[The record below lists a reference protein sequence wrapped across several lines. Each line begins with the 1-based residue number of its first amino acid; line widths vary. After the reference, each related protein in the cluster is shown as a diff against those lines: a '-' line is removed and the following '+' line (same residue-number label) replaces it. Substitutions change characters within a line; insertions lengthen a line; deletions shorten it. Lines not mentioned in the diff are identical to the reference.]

1 MFSPFLGDRAGWP
14 ETGGNMLEY
23 KAIEIFTSEEARCQ
37 DKPATD
43 AIIQYIRDL
52 KIAARCIVTRGI
64 AGCYESGEVA
74 TQKLEVFSFNLP
86 VRIYIVLP
94 AAETERVLADL
105 NEMIRDGI
113 IVLHD
118 LQVVGHRARKAFFPR
133 QIKVRDAMTKEPKRV
148 SVSASLRD
156 AARLLLSSIFTGLPV
171 VDDKGGPVGVVTQGD
186 LISRGGLPLR
196 LGLLAESDAVR
207 LESLLAGLSSR
218 TAGEVMSTPVVT
230 IGEDRQLSEAVDV
243 MLTKGVK
250 RLPVVDKEGRLS
262 GMLSRLDIFRTVM
275 REAPDWKSFQAQKIE
290 VEHLRNV
297 GDILRR
303 DTRTVS
309 PDTSIEEVIRMIDQN
324 DIQRVAVVDAG
335 GRLLGLIS
343 DRDLLVFF
351 KQEQE
356 GIWGLLAKVKKTF
369 VRDDCPGDLRQ
380 CLIAT
385 KAASVMTT
393 NLITVQEEMLIEDA
407 IRIMTEKA
415 IKRLPVVDDQGR
427 FRGMISRDSLLRAG
441 FVGAS

>member
-1 MFSPFLGDRAGWP
+1 
-14 ETGGNMLEY
+14 MLNY

-37 DKPATD
+37 GKPATD
-43 AIIQYIRDL
+43 VVIQYIRDL
-52 KIAARCIVTRGI
+52 KIAARCIVTRGV
-64 AGCYESGEVA
+64 AGCYENGEVA

-86 VRIYIVLP
+86 IRIYIVLP
-94 AAETERVLADL
+94 AAETGRVLAGL
-105 NEMIRDGI
+105 NGMMVDGI
-113 IVLHD
+113 IALHD
-118 LQVVGHRARKAFFPR
+118 LPVVGHRTRKAFFPR
-133 QIKVRDAMTKEPKRV
+133 QIKVRDVMTKEPKRI
-148 SVSASLRD
+148 SASGSLRE

-171 VDDKGGPVGVVTQGD
+171 VDETDRPVGVITQGD

-207 LESLLAGLSSR
+207 LESLLAGLASR
-218 TAGEVMSTPVVT
+218 TAGEVMTTPVIT
-230 IGEDRQLSEAVDV
+230 ISEDRQLSEAVDV
-243 MLTKGVK
+243 MLTRGVK

-290 VEHLRNV
+290 VEHLQNV

-309 PDTSIEEVIRMIDQN
+309 PDTSVEEVIRMIDQN
-324 DIQRVAVVDAG
+324 DIQRVAVVDDG

-369 VRDDCPGDLRQ
+369 IRDDCPGDLRQ
-380 CLIAT
+380 CLITT
-385 KAASVMTT
+385 KAASVMTV

-415 IKRLPVVDDQGR
+415 IKRLPVVDAQGR
-427 FRGMISRDSLLRAG
+427 FQGMISRDSLLRAG
-441 FVGAS
+441 FVGSS

>member
-1 MFSPFLGDRAGWP
+1 
-14 ETGGNMLEY
+14 MLEY

-37 DKPATD
+37 GKPATD
-43 AIIQYIRDL
+43 EVIQYIRDL

-94 AAETERVLADL
+94 AAETERVLAGL
-105 NEMIRDGI
+105 NGMMVDGI
-113 IVLHD
+113 IALHD
-118 LQVVGHRARKAFFPR
+118 LPVVGHRTRKAFFPR
-133 QIKVRDAMTKEPKRV
+133 QIRVRDAMTRESKRV

-171 VDDKGGPVGVVTQGD
+171 VDDKEGRPVGVVTQGD
-186 LISRGGLPLR
+186 LINRGGLPLR

-324 DIQRVAVVDAG
+324 DIQRVAVVDDG

-369 VRDDCPGDLRQ
+369 VRDDCPGDLHQ

-441 FVGAS
+441 FVEVS